1 MNLGNNTDIVEEL
14 QRQLHAANSRNTQLE
29 QLLSVDLSLDP
40 SILGVTES
48 QTGFQLPNYGINSS
62 SLSRSKSTVVYPS
75 RLSMMDQNEPAF
87 QAHKR
92 QRRAFSQQALST
104 QTMSRSMS
112 NRSESQ
118 MPFIQT
124 GPVAPLTN
132 PAMDRYYSSHD
143 EPANQSLQGGSMR
156 LPCVEENHGL
166 FDVGMAPD
174 EFLANCDDAPYLAS
188 ARLNLSPND
197 AYGFMPSA
205 CPSMISGSSAAETS
219 PLTRQNSTWGEV
231 SMARL
236 ASSQSQSFEQEAIP
250 SPKVNGKRP
259 APEQELFGF
268 GANLPSTALKQ
279 YVSGPNATFLPS
291 PDSTTMER
299 SISSTS
305 ACSAKSTSSNLE
317 KRAKEF
323 RERVIQNAKA
333 TALAPKP
340 QDTPEK
346 ETSTSKKEP
355 KVQLHKSSYQRP
367 KHPKVF
373 CDKCNDHPEGFRG
386 DHELRRHVMAKHD
399 EIVRKFVCR
408 DPASI
413 GLKSNVT
420 AINPLDKCK
429 SCTGGKQY
437 GAYYNAAAHLRRTHF
452 RPKTPRG
459 KAKRGVDEKRGGM
472 GGGDWPSMNDLK
484 LWFEEIVIN
493 VDHSNP
499 ADVDEDEL
507 DEDLG
512 DVRNPPIDILGIGNN
527 MMFDGAVSYEDLT
540 VDGTDPTTLL
550 AVTAMPISTPISS
563 ASGSFTYPPYSDAS
577 PMNINGE
584 YTFPDQTM
592 AGFSSNV
599 SSSNTITPSTF
610 NGMTQLTM
618 VEPMWTV
625 DM

>member
-1 MNLGNNTDIVEEL
+1 
-14 QRQLHAANSRNTQLE
+14 
-29 QLLSVDLSLDP
+29 
-40 SILGVTES
+40 
-48 QTGFQLPNYGINSS
+48 
-62 SLSRSKSTVVYPS
+62 
-75 RLSMMDQNEPAF
+75 
-87 QAHKR
+87 
-92 QRRAFSQQALST
+92 
-104 QTMSRSMS
+104 MSRSMS

-143 EPANQSLQGGSMR
+143 EPANQSLQGGSSR

-166 FDVGMAPD
+166 FDVGMTPD
-174 EFLANCDDAPYLAS
+174 EFLANCDDTPFLAS

-197 AYGFMPSA
+197 AYGFQMSSA

-236 ASSQSQSFEQEAIP
+236 ASSQSQLFEQEAIP
-250 SPKVNGKRP
+250 SPNVNGKRP

-268 GANLPSTALKQ
+268 GANLPSTALHQ
-279 YVSGPNATFLPS
+279 YVSSGPTSFLSS

-305 ACSAKSTSSNLE
+305 ACSARSTASNLE

-340 QDTPEK
+340 QDIPEK
-346 ETSTSKKEP
+346 ETSPSKKEP

-373 CDKCNDHPEGFRG
+373 CDRCEEHPEGFRG
-386 DHELRRHVMAKHD
+386 DHELRRHMSAKH
-399 EIVRKFVCR
+399 EGTVKKFVCR
-408 DPASI
+408 DPALV
-413 GLKSNVT
+413 GLKSTVT
-420 AINPLDKCK
+420 AINPLSKCK
-429 SCTGGKQY
+429 ACTGRKQY

-452 RPKTPRG
+452 KPKTARG
-459 KAKRGVDEKRGGM
+459 KAKRGLDEKRGGK

-484 LWFEEIVIN
+484 LWFEEIVVTI
-493 VDHSNP
+493 DHSNP
-499 ADVDEDEL
+499 NAFEAGEDEL

-512 DVRNPPIDILGIGNN
+512 DAMNPPIDILGIGNS
-527 MMFDGAVSYEDLT
+527 MMFDGAVSYDDLT
-540 VDGTDPTTLL
+540 VDGTDPATLL
-550 AVTAMPISTPISS
+550 AVTAIPISTPISS
-563 ASGSFTYPPYSDAS
+563 ASGSFTYSQYSDAS

-584 YTFPDQTM
+584 YTFSDQTM
-592 AGFSSNV
+592 SGFSSNV

-610 NGMTQLTM
+610 NGMSQLTM
-618 VEPMWTV
+618 VEPMWNV
-625 DM
+625 EM